1 MGKFPPTHAGLAAML
16 QASGIT
22 LSDEQLAQLWRYHQ
36 LLHERTDD
44 GDLTRLRAF
53 DTMVSLHYV
62 DCLLVAQKLAG
73 RLPSPLLDIG
83 SGAGLPGV
91 PLKIGSPSTTVICN
105 EMRAKRI
112 AFIDEAIQTCGLQG
126 ISTWHATLGH
136 HFDDA
141 VGGVFTRAF
150 EKIPVT
156 LTRVR
161 RMVQPG
167 GLAIFMKGPNCDDEI
182 AEAQA
187 SFASTW
193 RLRDDLAYDI
203 PFTTHRRRLVTFE
216 RLADPT
222 EVGRRKTRRIESGS
236 NDAMRTWRDLLTGK
250 GIRKHGLAL
259 VAGSKLVPEVLRD
272 FEHLCVELLVPL
284 GTEHVVAEAS
294 ADLPVALLAPDL
306 FRELDQFGTKGP
318 LVVVRAPQPR
328 PWPGTLQ
335 GATLAV
341 PFQDPENVG
350 AVLRSAAALGV
361 REVVLTREAASPFH
375 PKAVRAGGLAAWR
388 LNLWSGASL
397 AEVAAALP
405 AEQLVALSAE
415 GTPLQKFVFPDDFL
429 LLPGVEGP
437 GLPADLRAQSVAIG
451 MADGSESLNG
461 PVAVAIALYRWGS
474 QSAE

>member
-1 MGKFPPTHAGLAAML
+1 MGKYPPTQAGLAAML

-22 LSDEQLAQLWRYHQ
+22 LSDAQLGQLWQYHQ
-36 LLHERTDD
+36 LLHARNDD

-83 SGAGLPGV
+83 SGAGLPGI
-91 PLKIGSPSTTVICN
+91 PLKIGSPATTVICN

-112 AFIDEAIQTCGLQG
+112 AFIDESIQTCGLQG

-141 VGGVFTRAF
+141 VGGVITRAF

-182 AEAQA
+182 AEAQRA
-187 SFASTW
+187 FGTSWA
-193 RLRDDLAYDI
+193 LRDDLAYDI

-216 RLADPT
+216 RLRDPT
-222 EVGRRKTRRIESGS
+222 EVQRRKTRHIESGS

-250 GIRKHGLAL
+250 GIRKHGLAI

-272 FEHLCVELLVPL
+272 YGHVCVELLVPL
-284 GTEHVVAEAS
+284 GTEHVIPEAAEE
-294 ADLPVALLAPDL
+294 LPVALLAPEL

-318 LVVVRAPQPR
+318 LVVVRAPPPR
-328 PWPGTLQ
+328 PWPGTLL

-361 REVVLTREAASPFH
+361 REVASPYH
-375 PKAVRAGGLAAWR
+375 PKAVRSGGLAAWR
-388 LNLWSGASL
+388 LNLWSSAGV
-397 AEVAAALP
+397 AEVAAAVP
-405 AEQLVALSAE
+405 SEQLVALSAE
-415 GTPLQKFVFPDDFL
+415 GTALQHFVFPDDFL
-429 LLPGVEGP
+429 LLPGLEGP
-437 GLPADLRAQSVAIG
+437 GLPADLRAQAVSIG
-451 MADGSESLNG
+451 MADGNESLNG
-461 PVAVAIALYRWGS
+461 PVAVAVALFRWGS
-474 QSAE
+474 QESE